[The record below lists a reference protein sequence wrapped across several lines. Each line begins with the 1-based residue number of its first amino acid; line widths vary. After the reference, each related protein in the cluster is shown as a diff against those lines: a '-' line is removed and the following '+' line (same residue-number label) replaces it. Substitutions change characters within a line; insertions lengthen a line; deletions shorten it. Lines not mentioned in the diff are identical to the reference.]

1 MPVNRFAGLPSEI
14 VAGAV
19 YGVVTTQI
27 YSVLGMRLL
36 SPKQRNCD
44 IYCIRMML
52 YTRWACSSSRELQ
65 EYWICYHFDNV
76 LQDFVLELN
85 KCRENL
91 HYPFFF
97 SYFTYFT
104 LCSGKWN
111 YLIYHIHYATFI
123 MKLHFQRVRFMLFI
137 FFYLFPVTVIHIEY
151 SKHRCHVTSLPCYLH
166 SLMTSCDTQTDMKML
181 RKSA

>member
-1 MPVNRFAGLPSEI
+1 MPVNRFGGWPSEI

-65 EYWICYHFDNV
+65 ECWICA
-76 LQDFVLELN
+76 LLELN
-85 KCRENL
+85 KYRENL
-91 HYPFFF
+91 HYHFF
-97 SYFTYFT
+97 SYFSYLYFT

-123 MKLHFQRVRFMLFI
+123 MRLHFQRVRFLLSI

-151 SKHRCHVTSLPCYLH
+151 SKLRCHVSSLPCYLH